1 MRGTASLIDQPTGA
15 EPVKDTTGSR
25 GSATS
30 SGMASFGTVSTD
42 HAPSGR
48 SVSAS
53 SSASSRQ
60 DSGVF
65 GAGLMMMGA
74 PTANAGATLC
84 ATRFNGKLNGVIA
97 NTGPRGKR
105 LATATRPAPAGS
117 VSSRCS
123 APDQRRA
130 SSAPHRNVEI
140 ARATSTRAQVSG
152 LPLSAVM
159 RAASSSP
166 RSAMRPATWASA
178 VARPW
183 AGMAAMASA
192 AAAAAATA
200 ASTCAGSG
208 CATMAIRRSSQGCRT
223 GKVAEPVTG
232 RPATQNGSTVLMD
245 ATPPPSCT
253 TPGHG

>member
-1 MRGTASLIDQPTGA
+1 MTCLRGTASLIDQPTAA

-25 GSATS
+25 TSATS

-42 HAPSGR
+42 HAPSGK

-53 SSASSRQ
+53 SSASSRH
-60 DSGVF
+60 DNGVF

-84 ATRFNGKLNGVIA
+84 ATRFSGKLNGVIPS
-97 NTGPRGKR
+97 TGPWGKR
-105 LATATRPAPAGS
+105 RTIATRPAPAGS

-123 APDQRRA
+123 SPDQRRA
-130 SSAPHRNVEI
+130 SSAPHRNVEV
-140 ARATSTRAQVSG
+140 ARATSTRAQVNG
-152 LPLSAVM
+152 LPLSAVI

-178 VARPW
+178 AARPW
-183 AGMAAMASA
+183 AGMAIMAST

-200 ASTCAGSG
+200 VSTCA
-208 CATMAIRRSSQGCRT
+208 
-223 GKVAEPVTG
+223 
-232 RPATQNGSTVLMD
+232 
-245 ATPPPSCT
+245 
-253 TPGHG
+253 